1 MPLSFVSKHNS
12 TQNYHYQKKGKKRG
26 RKVSMLNSVLLLDP
40 DDGKLALFLNGS
52 GTKFYYAPFAN
63 PLQPIPFTL
72 LLLSPRANP
81 AQGRL

>member
-1 MPLSFVSKHNS
+1 
-12 TQNYHYQKKGKKRG
+12 
-26 RKVSMLNSVLLLDP
+26 MLNSVLLLDP

-52 GTKFYYAPFAN
+52 GTKFYYAPYAN

-72 LLLSPRANP
+72 LLLSPKANP